1 MREADMLIVMF
12 GPPGAGK
19 GTQSE
24 RLVEYLQI
32 PHLSTGEMLRDA
44 RANQSKLGLL
54 AATYIDQGQLA
65 PDALVVQIITERL
78 SMPDCERGCLLD
90 GFPRTISQA
99 QSLDLH
105 LKESTRPLRL
115 VIDLQVDDNE
125 LISRLIQ
132 RGQTAEVPREDDNL
146 ETIRKRLKIYH
157 QQTEPLEEYYSQRG
171 VLRQIDGTGNRDEVF
186 ARVKKCVDDARQA
199 SPSFKGG

>member
-1 MREADMLIVMF
+1 MF

-32 PHLSTGEMLRDA
+32 PHLSTGEMLRYA
-44 RANQSKLGLL
+44 RANNTKLGLL

-78 SMPDCERGCLLD
+78 GEADCQRGCLLD

-105 LKESTRPLRL
+105 LKESPIQMGL

-125 LISRLIQ
+125 LISRLIE

-146 ETIRKRLKIYH
+146 LTIRKRLKIYH
-157 QQTEPLEEYYSQRG
+157 EATEPLEEYYLKRG
-171 VLRQIDGTGNRDEVF
+171 VLCKIDGTGPRDDVF
-186 ARVKKCVDDARQA
+186 ARVKKCVDDAR
-199 SPSFKGG
+199 SGSC